1 LQALTIVMGQT
12 RETTRS
18 MRATPILP
26 SLILAAFVFTSATGA
41 HAEGNT
47 ETWNAHVQSTYV
59 WQLKPGFNAP
69 YSGVNSLSPDREKA
83 YSFSGTAFL
92 GWRAWSGG
100 ELYFDPEVV
109 QGVPLSRLTG
119 LGGLTNGEQ
128 QKTSGAN
135 PTFYRARLFLRQTW
149 NLGGEQEHVES
160 AANTL
165 AGLQDSRRVVLTA
178 GNMSVLDVFD
188 INGTTHDP
196 RTQFLNWALTAH
208 GAWDFAADA
217 RGYTS
222 GAALEYFNDD
232 WAFRY
237 GRFLQPAESNGLAL
251 DRKIFTHYGE
261 QVEIAHAHK
270 LGDLPGAVKL
280 LAFRNRANMA
290 NFNDAVANASS
301 NGGVPDLAS
310 VRRDQSKRGFG
321 VSVEQA
327 LSREAG
333 VFLRGS
339 WNDGQTE
346 TYAFTEIERSLAI
359 GGTLKGAGWSR
370 PKDTL
375 GAAFV
380 GNGLSAAHQRFLAL
394 GGNGQF
400 IGDGRINYRPELI
413 GEAYYSLN
421 LRGSSWLTFDVQ
433 RIGRP
438 AYNADRGP
446 VTVGSVRLHAEF

>member
-1 LQALTIVMGQT
+1 
-12 RETTRS
+12 
-18 MRATPILP
+18 MRATPLLP
-26 SLILAAFVFTSATGA
+26 SLPSIILAASILASGTGA
-41 HAEGNT
+41 YADDST

-92 GWRAWSGG
+92 GWRPWSGG

-149 NLGGEQEHVES
+149 NLGGAQEHVES
-160 AANTL
+160 AANAL
-165 AGLQDSRRVVLTA
+165 AGLQDTRRVVLTA
-178 GNMSVLDVFD
+178 GNMSVLDIFD
-188 INGTTHDP
+188 VNGTTHDP
-196 RTQFLNWALTAH
+196 RTQFLNWGLTAH

-217 RGYTS
+217 RGYTW

-251 DRKIFTHYGE
+251 DTKIFMHYGD
-261 QVEIAHAHK
+261 QVELAHTHK
-270 LGDLPGAVKL
+270 FGNLPGTVKL

-290 NFNDAVANASS
+290 NFNDAVANAS
-301 NGGVPDLAS
+301 GTGAVPDLAL
-310 VRRDQSKRGFG
+310 VRRDQSKHGFG
-321 VSVEQA
+321 ASIEQA
-327 LSREAG
+327 VSRDAG
-333 VFLRGS
+333 VFVRGS

-346 TYAFTEIERSLAI
+346 TYAFAEIERSVAL
-359 GGTLKGAGWSR
+359 GGTLKGGGWNR
-370 PKDTL
+370 PKDTMGVAL
-375 GAAFV
+375 V
-380 GNGLSAAHQRFLAL
+380 GNGLSAAHQRFLAA

-400 IGDGRINYRPELI
+400 IGDGRINYRPEVI

-421 LRGSSWLTFDVQ
+421 LLASSWLTFDVQ
-433 RIGRP
+433 RIARP